1 MTTIAASVEIEAPAE
16 ATWAVLTDWS
26 GQGSW
31 MPMTT
36 VEVTG
41 GDGALGTQLTAR
53 SGVGKLALVDP
64 MTIDVWQPPHRCEVA
79 HHGRVITGRGV
90 FVVDELPGGRSKVT
104 WEEQLAG
111 EGAMKLL
118 DRASGP
124 GTRVMLGVALR
135 RLRRAVSAST
145 TP

>member
-1 MTTIAASVEIEAPAE
+1 MTTIAASVEIDAPAD
-16 ATWAVLTDWS
+16 AIWAVLTDWA

-41 GDGALGTQLTAR
+41 GDGRLGTEMTAR
-53 SGVGKLALVDP
+53 SGIGKLALVDP
-64 MTIDVWQPPHRCEVA
+64 MTIDVWEPPHRCEVA

-90 FVVDELPGGRSKVT
+90 FVVDGLPDGRSKVT

-111 EGAMKLL
+111 RGAMKLL
-118 DRASGP
+118 DRASVP
-124 GTRVMLGVALR
+124 GTKFMLGVALR
-135 RLRRAVSAST
+135 RLARAVTAAAD
-145 TP
+145 

>member
-1 MTTIAASVEIEAPAE
+1 MTTVAATVEIDAPAE
-16 ATWAVLTDWS
+16 ETWAVLTDWG

-31 MPMTT
+31 MPLTK

-41 GDGALGTQLTAR
+41 GDGTLGTRMTAR
-53 SGVGKLALVDP
+53 SGLGKLALVDR

-90 FVVDELPGGRSKVT
+90 FVVEELPAGRSKVT

-111 EGAMKLL
+111 KGAMKLV
-118 DRASGP
+118 DRASAP

-135 RLRRAVSAST
+135 RLARAVTASVA
-145 TP
+145 